1 MKKLFTLFF
10 SLLLASLFTTA
21 SAQQNIFVW
30 KKGGDLSVI
39 SSESVDSVSFSTG
52 SWLFHITTSA
62 AVSVTTNSFQARSS
76 VSLNE
81 NVKSLSVIP
90 EVGVCYSDKNP
101 QPTYVDG
108 KQSSDANMEDNIFIV
123 EGLVSGTLYYYRTY
137 VKLLDEVYYD
147 QNVYT
152 VTTRGAKPQGKI
164 IGGHK
169 FIDLGLPS
177 GLLWAETNVGA
188 SSYFDDGDYFAWG
201 ETETKS
207 SYSWDTYKWKSSG
220 NSLSKYNSEDGK
232 TTLDAEDDV
241 ATVQWGEGCRMPPRA
256 EFQELY
262 DKCDWSWK
270 SDYKGTGVSGR
281 LVTGPN
287 NNTIFLP
294 ASGYRYKE
302 EPINARGLHGSYW
315 SSSLY
320 SSDDVYVYN
329 LCFYSPRF
337 DNGSISPS
345 FYNFCFFGFPVRPV
359 AEK

>member
-10 SLLLASLFTTA
+10 SLLLAGLFTTA

-39 SSESVDSVSFSTG
+39 SSESVDSVSFSAG
-52 SWLFHITTSA
+52 SWLFHITTSD

-81 NVKSLSVIP
+81 NVKSLSVTP

-207 SYSWDTYKWKSSG
+207 SYSWNTYNKLL
-220 NSLSKYNSEDGK
+220 NLDCSLSKYNSSDGK

-241 ATVQWGEGCRMPPRA
+241 ATVQWGEGCRMPSRA

-294 ASGYRYKE
+294 ASGYRYDDDLYY
-302 EPINARGLHGSYW
+302 GDGSMGSYW
-315 SSSLY
+315 SNSLN
-320 SSDDVYVYN
+320 SSDT
-329 LCFYSPRF
+329 
-337 DNGSISPS
+337 DNAYGLSFINVDISPS
-345 FYNFCFFGFPVRPV
+345 GYSCRYFGFPVRPV

>member
-10 SLLLASLFTTA
+10 SLLLAGLFTTA

-39 SSESVDSVSFSTG
+39 SSESVDSVSFSAG

-81 NVKSLSVIP
+81 NVKSLSVTP

-188 SSYFDDGDYFAWG
+188 SSYFDDGDYLLGVRQRRSLLILGILTSGKVPVVLFLS
-201 ETETKS
+201 TIQKMVRLLLMPRMMLPL
-207 SYSWDTYKWKSSG
+207 SSG
-220 NSLSKYNSEDGK
+220 ARVVVCLLVQSFKSFMTNVIGLGSLII
-232 TTLDAEDDV
+232 
-241 ATVQWGEGCRMPPRA
+241 
-256 EFQELY
+256 
-262 DKCDWSWK
+262 
-270 SDYKGTGVSGR
+270 KGQV
-281 LVTGPN
+281 
-287 NNTIFLP
+287 
-294 ASGYRYKE
+294 
-302 EPINARGLHGSYW
+302 
-315 SSSLY
+315 
-320 SSDDVYVYN
+320 
-329 LCFYSPRF
+329 
-337 DNGSISPS
+337 
-345 FYNFCFFGFPVRPV
+345 
-359 AEK
+359 

>member
-10 SLLLASLFTTA
+10 SLLLAGLFTTA

-39 SSESVDSVSFSTG
+39 SSESVDSVSFSAG

-62 AVSVTTNSFQARSS
+62 AVSVTTNSFQTRSS

-164 IGGHK
+164 IGDHK
-169 FIDLGLPS
+169 FVDLGLPS
-177 GLLWAETNVGA
+177 GLLWAECNVGA
-188 SSYFDDGDYFAWG
+188 SSPWEDGDYYAWG
-201 ETETKS
+201 ETQTKS
-207 SYSWDTYKWKSSG
+207 DYSWDTYKWG
-220 NSLSKYNSEDGK
+220 NSPTKYNSSDGK
-232 TTLDAEDDV
+232 TTLEASDDV
-241 ATVQWGEGCRMPPRA
+241 ATVKWGKECRMPSPA

-262 DKCDWSWK
+262 KNCDWTWK
-270 SDYKGTGVSGR
+270 SNYNGTSGY
-281 LVTGPN
+281 LVTGPSGQ
-287 NNTIFLP
+287 TIFLP
-294 ASGYRYKE
+294 ASGGRDDGVLYD
-302 EPINARGLHGSYW
+302 HGSYGCYW
-315 SSSLY
+315 SSSLNA
-320 SSDDVYVYN
+320 SDTDADAYD
-329 LCFYSPRF
+329 LCFYSGDVNPNNCYYRY
-337 DNGSISPS
+337 DGYS
-345 FYNFCFFGFPVRPV
+345 VRPV